1 MCGGQDFGKKQF
13 CLNMK
18 ESEWF
23 GKKKKKKANQ
33 GTNNYINIFLKRYIC
48 FLKSIGSMSK

>member
-23 GKKKKKKANQ
+23 GNEKEKKPTREQ
-33 GTNNYINIFLKRYIC
+33 III
-48 FLKSIGSMSK
+48 

>member
-23 GKKKKKKANQ
+23 GNEKE
-33 GTNNYINIFLKRYIC
+33 
-48 FLKSIGSMSK
+48 KSQLGNK